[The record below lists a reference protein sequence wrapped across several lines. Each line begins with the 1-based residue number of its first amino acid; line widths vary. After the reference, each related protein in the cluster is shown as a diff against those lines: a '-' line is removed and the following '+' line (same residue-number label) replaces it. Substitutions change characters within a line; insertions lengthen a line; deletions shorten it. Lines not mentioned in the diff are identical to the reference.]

1 MLELVLDTSVGTMVG
16 IVKDGEVLAE
26 QTLLDGRHHAELLA
40 VLLERAAAEANL
52 PAKLA
57 EAGFDRIIVGTGP
70 GPFTGLRAGLVTA
83 QALGFALQIP
93 VLGVCTL
100 EVLGRA
106 GLDQVTTDARV
117 LVVTD
122 AKRKEVYWALYRA
135 RGVDDVEC
143 LHEPTASA
151 PVQVAEFLSPDN
163 KTILVGSAVDLVR
176 AVLEAELSTSTPN
189 ASTAGQA
196 TASGDGLNA
205 VELPTIALQLP
216 EARVFSRIVVAR
228 SGARP
233 GGDLSEEFAVQ
244 PLYLRRP
251 DIHQKTA

>member
-26 QTLLDGRHHAELLA
+26 QTLLDGRHHAEQLA

-143 LHEPTASA
+143 LREPTVTS
-151 PVQVAEFLSPDN
+151 PRRVAEFLLQYDYQSGQCSPTGLPN
-163 KTILVGSAVDLVR
+163 GELQAALPKLGGRFILAGSAISLVGTALEKLVEVDLQVP
-176 AVLEAELSTSTPN
+176 S
-189 ASTAGQA
+189 
-196 TASGDGLNA
+196 
-205 VELPTIALQLP
+205 
-216 EARVFSRIVVAR
+216 ARVFSRIVSV
-228 SGARP
+228 RP
-233 GGDLSEEFAVQ
+233 QGLFPVK